1 MCCRLQEHFDEDLDT
16 GAKLNSLNYIYS
28 QYKDAGGQVY
38 KNTFAKIIRRIFK
51 NARFLNTRVDHKRVT
66 LLGVK
71 ERVVNS
77 DIKSEYPCSFNS
89 ISEWIPS
96 TFFIS
101 KKDSEEIHADLYGDI
116 INGYQTVNKIMFKS
130 SGVWHFVVGGKDIN
144 LPEIHI
150 DPHFRCSRIS
160 VQNICSIV
168 AKIRLCRG
176 KEKKFSTKSKNH
188 LVEFLGETKTE
199 IYRSNSCK
207 KVIPFSSIS
216 FTCRACQY
224 TGRSP
229 QPTFKEIIADKSKG
243 RKKSHQWL
251 QACVSENE
259 EYFCDGDNQ
268 YWKKDVQKLCLA
280 YNVTVSK
287 TDSIKQNN
295 DALIDAILKCES
307 IPNPDI
313 LNEDSVVVGDPVL
326 ENSLADNRQVIGTDS
341 VPITCPLSAK
351 EISSTGPPVADNR
364 QVIGTDSVPIT
375 CPLSAKEISST
386 EPPVADNRQVIGT
399 DSVPITCPLSAK
411 EISSKGQPT
420 PTSDKSQQCDID
432 IEIISPVSLNPSTD
446 SVPITCPLSA
456 KEISSTGPPTSDKS
470 QQFDKEIEIISPVSL
485 NERPSPRPPL
495 ITAEQSRNICK
506 IARLL
511 SAKVK
516 PSVPRTPL
524 RIVVCNKSKKNVV
537 FTCPLLSKKIP
548 STGPLSVISKS
559 HKNDKNI
566 LITSNLSSKEA
577 PSTRPLSFTSD
588 RTRTPDKHIEITSSL
603 SFKNSPITQSTSDI
617 SDKSFSP
624 DKHDISD
631 KSFSPDK
638 HIEITSSLSSKNCP
652 ITGSPSDISDKSFSP
667 DKHIEITS
675 PLSSKEI
682 PGTGQLSF
690 PSDKTCTPHNN
701 FDKDIKITSP
711 LSSKGIPITGP
722 LSVISDKCR
731 KNFDK
736 DIKITSLLSSKE
748 TLSTE
753 PLSFTSD
760 KTCTPYKHIE
770 ITSSLSSKEIPGTGQ
785 LSFTP
790 NKTFTPDK
798 NFVKDIEITSPLSS
812 KEIPNIGPSSIISD
826 KCCTHD
832 KNFAEKI
839 EITSPSSSMKV
850 LSTGALS
857 ATSDKTHK
865 LDSFIEKDQRKA
877 KRKRRKPPY
886 CKRKS
891 KKRKETGKDK
901 QDEVDEHSDCCPVCL
916 GKYEGLTDWIECGK
930 CNMWLHGECAGIT
943 SEEHWRKYETDDFTC
958 PFCQYPLEMDF
969 FSKAL
974 SC

>member
-116 INGYQTVNKIMFKS
+116 INGYQTVNKILFKS

-176 KEKKFSTKSKNH
+176 KEKKCSTKSKNH

-268 YWKKDVQKLCLA
+268 YWKKDVHKLCLA

-351 EISSTGPPVADNR
+351 EISSTGPPMADNR
-364 QVIGTDSVPIT
+364 QV
-375 CPLSAKEISST
+375 
-386 EPPVADNRQVIGT
+386 NGT

-411 EISSKGQPT
+411 EISSKGPPT

-432 IEIISPVSLNPSTD
+432 IEIISPVSLNERPSTD

-470 QQFDKEIEIISPVSL
+470 QQSDKDIEIISPVSL

-548 STGPLSVISKS
+548 STGPLAVISKS
-559 HKNDKNI
+559 HKNNKNI
-566 LITSNLSSKEA
+566 LITSNLSSKET

-588 RTRTPDKHIEITSSL
+588 RT
-603 SFKNSPITQSTSDI
+603 ST
-617 SDKSFSP
+617 
-624 DKHDISD
+624 
-631 KSFSPDK
+631 PDK
-638 HIEITSSLSSKNCP
+638 HIEITSSLSSKNSP
-652 ITGSPSDISDKSFSP
+652 ITGSQSDISDKSFSP

-675 PLSSKEI
+675 QLSSKEI
-682 PGTGQLSF
+682 PCTGTLSF
-690 PSDKTCTPHNN
+690 PSDKTCTPDNN
-701 FDKDIKITSP
+701 FDKDIEITSP
-711 LSSKGIPITGP
+711 LSSKLIPITGP

-736 DIKITSLLSSKE
+736 DNEITSLLSSKE
-748 TLSTE
+748 TLSIG

-826 KCCTHD
+826 KCRTHD